1 MAKSTFEK
9 TIERATGESVETLRT
24 TPIEERRAKVEAARG
39 KPMEFY
45 SAFPVI
51 GRGHVLRENFVTHE
65 GCELIL
71 DGILGKRATSHV
83 Q

>member
-1 MAKSTFEK
+1 MGKSTFEQ
-9 TIERATGESVETLRT
+9 TIERATGESIETLRT
-24 TPIEERRAKVEAARG
+24 TPIEERRAKLEAARG

-65 GCELIL
+65 SCERIL
-71 DGILGKRATSHV
+71 DGILGKKAAPHV